1 MARYYDID
9 TWLHVM
15 GVETQED
22 YQNLYRS
29 VNRKKTAYMYCVL
42 GLLLF
47 SVLVGFSRNDSAT
60 GFSFLFMFLAS
71 CIYPFFY
78 KTYSLCK
85 ALEVRDLNAKTSVVL
100 FLVYILCFITIV
112 PLVLALIVRA
122 TNWGMGLNNWNS
134 GR

>member
-15 GVETQED
+15 SVETQED

-29 VNRKKTAYMYCVL
+29 VKRKKTTYMYYVL

-47 SVLVGFSRNDSAT
+47 SVLVGFSGNDSVA
-60 GFSFLFMFLAS
+60 GFSFFFMFMAA

-85 ALEVRDLNAKTSVVL
+85 ALEVHDLNAKTSIVL
-100 FLVYILCFITIV
+100 FLVYILCFIAIV
-112 PLVLALIVRA
+112 PLVLALVIRA
-122 TNWGMGLNNWNS
+122 TNWGMGLSNWN
-134 GR
+134 RER